1 MHKNVIMFLEK
12 GAKAWLSS
20 SYIKDGCSGKI
31 FVQRISR
38 SKNSS
43 KRFLRQDRHKTLHP
57 SSFLWNPLYLSG
69 FQRVKGTNS
78 PFITLH
84 PPFILFFPVCY
95 ALNFPN
101 FPICKSTVMNL
112 FCQLRINLCS
122 KLSNISSKLQDT
134 SSKLSNIDFVGFKK
148 HLYSIRKIFR
158 PVRLKLPNTP

>member
-1 MHKNVIMFLEK
+1 MFLEK

-20 SYIKDGCSGKI
+20 LYIKDGCSGKI
-31 FVQRISR
+31 FLHRISR

-43 KRFLRQDRHKTLHP
+43 KRFLKKDRHKTLHP
-57 SSFLWNPLYLSG
+57 SSIPRNPQCLSG
-69 FQRVKGTNS
+69 FQGMNGTNS

-84 PPFILFFPVCY
+84 SPFIPFFSVCY

-122 KLSNISSKLQDT
+122 KLWNISSKLWDT
-134 SSKLSNIDFVGFKK
+134 SSKLSNI
-148 HLYSIRKIFR
+148 SS
-158 PVRLKLPNTP
+158 KL